1 MTRTQPHV
9 RALSRRL
16 RAGLIGLSLI
26 GAALLICLDRGVFA
40 PYWSR
45 RTTASRPATAQDT
58 ARYHGRRFAVTRV
71 VDGDTLDINAPDTS
85 GSSTRIRLLGID
97 APELVHKGEP
107 EMYFATEATDYARQ
121 LAQGVTVT
129 IYLDADGPS
138 RGKYGRLLAYVEMPD
153 GQFLNELLVSDGY
166 AYADSRFAH
175 SYYHRYKQLEASAR
189 ALKKGLWA
197 TITLEQMPSWRRRP
211 SPQQRQE

>member
-1 MTRTQPHV
+1 M
-9 RALSRRL
+9 
-16 RAGLIGLSLI
+16 SLV
-26 GAALLICLDRGVFA
+26 GAALLIGLDRGVLA

-45 RTTASRPATAQDT
+45 QTTPSRPATAQDAT
-58 ARYHGRRFAVTRV
+58 RYHNRMFAVTKV
-71 VDGDTLDINAPDTS
+71 VDGDTLHIDAPDMS
-85 GSSTRIRLLGID
+85 GSSTKVRLLGID
-97 APELVHKGEP
+97 APELGHRGVAQ
-107 EMYFATEATDYARQ
+107 MYFATEATDYARQ

-138 RGKYGRLLAYVEMPD
+138 RGKYGRLLAYIEMPD
-153 GQFLNELLVSDGY
+153 GRFLNELLVSEGY

-197 TITLEQMPSWRRRP
+197 TITPEQMPSWHRRP
-211 SPQQRQE
+211 SSQQRQE